1 MSGTK
6 KNGAD
11 LNGKTTII
19 EPRFR
24 LIPFDKLQPSPAPA
38 YLIKGLIP
46 RIGLTV
52 VWGPPK
58 CGKSFWMTD
67 ALLHAALGWP
77 YRGRKVIQG
86 PVVYCAFEGQDGYGK
101 RAEAFRQR
109 HLAESADPVPFYL
122 VATSMSLVKD
132 HLELIKAIE
141 MQLGDVKPVAVALD
155 TLNRSLTG
163 SESDDKDMSAY
174 IAAGEKIRETFDCA
188 VPIVHHCGIDGSRP
202 RGHSSLTGA
211 VVAQIAVKRDA
222 ASNVAT
228 IVEFMKD
235 GAEGET
241 TLSKLEPV
249 EVGLDEDGDA
259 ISSCVVL
266 PVDGDVAPAGRKL
279 SARDKLALDALT
291 NCALDRGK
299 PPPFGFGLPSGLLA
313 IEIDQ
318 WREEL
323 FARGILDRK
332 ASNPRTDFK
341 RVKESL
347 QVKHLIGVRDD
358 MVWSAANG

>member
-1 MSGTK
+1 MSGM
-6 KNGAD
+6 NGAD
-11 LNGKTTII
+11 LNGKTVII

-24 LIPFDKLQPSPAPA
+24 LIPFEKLQPSPAPA

-46 RIGLTV
+46 RVGLTV

-101 RAEAFRQR
+101 RAEAFRQH

-122 VATSMSLVKD
+122 VATNMSLVKD

-141 MQLGDVKPVAVALD
+141 MQLGATKPVAVALD
-155 TLNRSLTG
+155 TLNRSLAG

-174 IAAGEKIRETFDCA
+174 VAAGEKIRETFDCA
-188 VPIVHHCGIDGSRP
+188 VPIVHHCGIDGTRP
-202 RGHSSLTGA
+202 RGHTSLTGA

-222 ASNVAT
+222 TSNVST
-228 IVEFMKD
+228 TVEFMKD
-235 GAEGET
+235 GPEGET
-241 TLSKLEPV
+241 TLSKLDPV

-259 ISSCVVL
+259 ISSCVVV
-266 PVDGDVAPAGRKL
+266 PVEDDGTRPAAASRKL
-279 SARDKLALDALT
+279 STRDKLALDALA
-291 NCALDRGK
+291 NCDAK
-299 PPPFGFGLPSGLLA
+299 PAPPGLQLPAGQMVV
-313 IEIDQ
+313 EIDR
-318 WREEL
+318 WRDEL

-341 RVKESL
+341 RLKDSL
-347 QVKHLIGVRDD
+347 QVKSLIGIRDD
-358 MVWSAANG
+358 MLLRAGRGA

>member
-228 IVEFMKD
+228 TVEFMKD
-235 GAEGET
+235 GPEGET
-241 TLSKLEPV
+241 TLSKLDPV
-249 EVGLDEDGDA
+249 EVGVDEDGDA
-259 ISSCVVL
+259 ISSCVVT
-266 PVDGDVAPAGRKL
+266 PVEGDASRPAPDRKL
-279 SARDKLALDALT
+279 SDRNRLALRALA
-291 NCALDRGK
+291 NCTGN
-299 PPPFGFGLPSGLLA
+299 PPPAGLNLPASIRVVVA
-313 IEIDQ
+313 EDE
-318 WREEL
+318 WREEIYR
-323 FARGILDRK
+323 RGILKRNAK
-332 ASNPRTDFK
+332 NPREEFK
-341 RVKESL
+341 RIRQAL
-347 QVKHLIGVRDD
+347 QVRELIGVRDD
-358 MVWSAANG
+358 IVWNAANG